1 MLARAKRASRASPA
15 PVLLRAAIKAEP
27 GLGPITTDELKDTTA
42 AMSPGA
48 AAAFMAR
55 EPTEELA
62 AQDTDND
69 EADNEA
75 YDDAEAGMD

>member
-1 MLARAKRASRASPA
+1 MTP
-15 PVLLRAAIKAEP
+15 E
-27 GLGPITTDELKDTTA
+27 
-42 AMSPGA
+42 A

-69 EADNEA
+69 EVDNEA

>member
-1 MLARAKRASRASPA
+1 
-15 PVLLRAAIKAEP
+15 
-27 GLGPITTDELKDTTA
+27 
-42 AMSPGA
+42 
-48 AAAFMAR
+48 MAR